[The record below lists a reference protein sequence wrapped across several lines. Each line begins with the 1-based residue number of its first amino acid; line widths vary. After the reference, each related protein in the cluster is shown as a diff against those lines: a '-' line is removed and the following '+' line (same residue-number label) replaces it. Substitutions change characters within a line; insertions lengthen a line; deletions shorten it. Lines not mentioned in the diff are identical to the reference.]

1 MRTGHIPCSEAQSHE
16 QRGPHGPGA
25 RGKATGRWVSVA
37 PGAKAARWELHL
49 STPPHSQSH
58 TPARVCVRLNEHH
71 FGEHSGLS
79 GSFPGILSQ
88 HSHSLDSCLRHTWE
102 GLTRDKTQR
111 LHVFLASHGR
121 EQLKWVPHQGIS
133 GTIKGPQKE
142 PKLRG

>member
-1 MRTGHIPCSEAQSHE
+1 MN
-16 QRGPHGPGA
+16 RGVHMVLAHVEKPQAGGSAWHRSKSSLMGA
-25 RGKATGRWVSVA
+25 S
-37 PGAKAARWELHL
+37 PLH
-49 STPPHSQSH
+49 SPHSQSH

-71 FGEHSGLS
+71 FGEHFGLS

-111 LHVFLASHGR
+111 LHVFLASCGR
-121 EQLKWVPHQGIS
+121 EQLKRVPHQGIS